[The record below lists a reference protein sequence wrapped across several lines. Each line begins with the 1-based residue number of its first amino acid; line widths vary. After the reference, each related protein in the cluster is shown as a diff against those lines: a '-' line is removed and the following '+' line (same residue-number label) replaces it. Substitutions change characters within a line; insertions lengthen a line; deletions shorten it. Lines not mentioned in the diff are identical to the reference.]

1 MAQAASL
8 VMTSVYCRSDHRV
21 LMAWKII
28 HIGEP
33 GRTVEQFFHD
43 VAVSHIES
51 SSSISNI
58 KLDCAYLGRSK
69 ESLDQTKLSDRVVNT
84 IGLGSCRVWRIS
96 SVCGIPRT
104 ASPQRTYCECI

>member
-1 MAQAASL
+1 
-8 VMTSVYCRSDHRV
+8 
-21 LMAWKII
+21 MAWKII

-69 ESLDQTKLSDRVVNT
+69 ESLDQIELSIQLDLAVAVFGGFLRYVV
-84 IGLGSCRVWRIS
+84 SQEQPA
-96 SVCGIPRT
+96 PREPT
-104 ASPQRTYCECI
+104 VNAF